1 MFFETFSVLEWIFDN
16 LFTKRK
22 PKFPRFDSGV
32 NYWSHFEKIKIKV
45 LCYLQFLKKTKYV
58 RIVLNHTAN
67 S

>member
-32 NYWSHFEKIKIKV
+32 IIEAI
-45 LCYLQFLKKTKYV
+45 LKKSKLRYYATFSFWKKQNMFELY
-58 RIVLNHTAN
+58 
-67 S
+67 